1 MSIDLYIKVLALI
14 LPLSMYK
21 VGIDEIFAKL
31 LDDEMTRF
39 S

>member
-1 MSIDLYIKVLALI
+1 MSIDIYIKVPAL
-14 LPLSMYK
+14 LLSLSMYK
-21 VGIDEIFAKL
+21 VGIDGIFAKL